1 MKRYSGA
8 DYDGIECVVDEV
20 EDSDGGTATHN
31 VVTKDGVT
39 PVRTG
44 DYVIHGIVR
53 TPRDM
58 KGYHSDTV
66 AKVVRGKDGKPRDT
80 LLTLGEPD
88 GDVIPEDDDREF
100 VDEDDT
106 ELVGRRK
113 STTTPTK
120 TAVPSVKK

>member
-1 MKRYSGA
+1 MIRYSGA

-20 EDSDGGTATHN
+20 ESTDGDTGTHH
-31 VVTKDGVT
+31 VMTKDGTT

-66 AKVVRGKDGKPRDT
+66 AKVVRGKDGKPRDS
-80 LLTLGEPD
+80 LLTLGD
-88 GDVIPEDDDREF
+88 ADDVTIAEDDRDF
-100 VDEDDT
+100 VDDDDDN
-106 ELVGRRK
+106 ELVGKRK
-113 STTTPTK
+113 ATPAKATP
-120 TAVPSVKK
+120 AVVKK